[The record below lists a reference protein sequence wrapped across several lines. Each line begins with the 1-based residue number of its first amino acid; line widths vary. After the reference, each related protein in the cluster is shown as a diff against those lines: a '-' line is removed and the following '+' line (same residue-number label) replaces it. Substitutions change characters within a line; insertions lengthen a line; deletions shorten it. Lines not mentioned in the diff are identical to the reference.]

1 MRFGRA
7 LTTFTSQ
14 QRKYVLGRAPE
25 RTAHCLQERN
35 DVQQPFR

>member
-1 MRFGRA
+1 MGLA

-14 QRKYVLGRAPE
+14 QRKCILGRALR

-35 DVQQPFR
+35 DVQQSFR